1 LASSAGDEDAAADD
15 EDDSLTGTPT
25 IANILIYY

>member
-1 LASSAGDEDAAADD
+1 LASSAGDEDAAAD